1 MEAGNDHHL
10 TQSVENQEWKVDVR
24 ELKRV
29 MEMALILCE
38 SLLRTEEGSSENWE
52 SGSNARRELS
62 PFDLANVEKMHIQRV
77 LNYTQGNKVKAA
89 KLLNIG
95 LTTIYR
101 KLEEYGLE

>member
-1 MEAGNDHHL
+1 MEAGNGQHPL
-10 TQSVENQEWKVDVR
+10 SSVESQDLKMDLR
-24 ELKRV
+24 EMKLL
-29 MEMALILCE
+29 MELALILCD
-38 SLLRTEEGSSENWE
+38 SLLQSEERRYVESEAKQH
-52 SGSNARRELS
+52 SRREQS
-62 PFDLANVEKMHIQRV
+62 PFDLANMEKMHIQRV

>member
-1 MEAGNDHHL
+1 MEAGNDQHPSP
-10 TQSVENQEWKVDVR
+10 TVENQEWKVDVR

-29 MEMALILCE
+29 MELALILCD
-38 SLLRTEEGSSENWE
+38 SLLQSEEHRSEE
-52 SGSNARRELS
+52 SEAEQYSRRNLS

-101 KLEEYGLE
+101 KLEEYGLD